1 VPDTGHEAKR
11 IAAAYRDSFHA
22 YIREPSETTLR
33 SAYELGRAAVQGELS
48 VLDLAI
54 AHHAA
59 LAAELR
65 TQQEEDGQERV
76 VDAAGEFL
84 LESISAFEMVQRGFR
99 EARDAAL
106 LERRHAE
113 LLRRLS
119 HFLADAS
126 LVFDASG
133 SLEEMLRIVAEQARE
148 LIPAECTLVT
158 TGGEHEAGIRVS
170 SHVDDDVRWA
180 VFARWVDLSHID
192 ALIRSADR
200 PARLGAEIVAT
211 HIRMPGAGST
221 ADLALRGWLATP
233 LTALD
238 GRTIGSIHVVT
249 ESEAGFT
256 GLHEAVLHH
265 LAHMSAAA
273 IERSRLYSRATR

>member
-1 VPDTGHEAKR
+1 VPDTGQEAKR
-11 IAAAYRDSFHA
+11 FEAAYLDSFRA
-22 YIREPSETTLR
+22 YVREPSETTLR
-33 SAYELGRAAVQGELS
+33 AAYELGRAAVQGELS
-48 VLDLAI
+48 VLDVAI

-65 TQQEEDGQERV
+65 TRHDEDEEQRV
-76 VDAAGEFL
+76 VGAAGEFL

-126 LVFDASG
+126 LAFDASG

-148 LIPAECTLVT
+148 LIPAECSLVT
-158 TGGEHEAGIRVS
+158 TGGENEVGTRVS
-170 SHVDDDVRWA
+170 SHVDDDLRWA
-180 VFARWVDLSHID
+180 TFARWVDLSHID
-192 ALIRSADR
+192 ALIRSAGH
-200 PARLGAEIVAT
+200 PARLGAEVVAT
-211 HIRMPGAGST
+211 HIRMPGSGAT
-221 ADLALRGWLATP
+221 ADLTLRGWLATP

-238 GRTIGSIHVVT
+238 GRSIGSIHVVT

-265 LAHMSAAA
+265 LAQMSAAA
-273 IERSRLYSRATR
+273 IERSRLYSRAGR